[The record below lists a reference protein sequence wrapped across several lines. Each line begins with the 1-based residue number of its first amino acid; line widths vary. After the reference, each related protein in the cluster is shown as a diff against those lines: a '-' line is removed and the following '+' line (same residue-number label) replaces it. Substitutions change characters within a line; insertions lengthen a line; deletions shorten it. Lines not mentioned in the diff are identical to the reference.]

1 MDRAMAPDLSV
12 QTVRPADLSVAA
24 RDLWSAFRAADPAF
38 HSPYFDLRYVLAAG
52 EAAPEAQVAV
62 IRRRGEIVGFLPF
75 QRRGRLIQPIAAP
88 LTDYHG
94 LLSAPGVAVDLAA
107 VVVLLGARRFRFSGL
122 VGDVVAGARLSSR
135 PAMVADLSDGFEAY
149 AARRPAD
156 FFKDKR
162 RRARRLAETLGP
174 LDFTFDANGEGVL
187 DLIFRLKR
195 DQMRRTGQHDIFAS
209 PWTTPFLR
217 RLSTLA
223 TDDFGLRFATL
234 RAGSRI
240 VAAEVG
246 LRSGGAYHLWFP
258 VYDPEYAR
266 YSPGALM
273 TLETLRTAPAQG
285 IVTVDFGPA
294 GEDYKR
300 DFAEPG
306 LAVREGDVTVGG
318 LVETARAAT
327 DVILAGAPGLR
338 RAVSAAGRR
347 LDRRWDRI
355 TACEPRMEGRA
366 IAASQTLGSFG
377 RRHPKT
383 SIGLGVGLGLGL
395 GLMGLAAD

>member
-1 MDRAMAPDLSV
+1 MGDISERGLALIKDYESYSEKAYLCPEGVPTIGWGSI
-12 QTVRPADLSVAA
+12 R
-24 RDLWSAFRAADPAF
+24 WSA
-38 HSPYFDLRYVLAAG
+38 
-52 EAAPEAQVAV
+52 
-62 IRRRGEIVGFLPF
+62 
-75 QRRGRLIQPIAAP
+75 
-88 LTDYHG
+88 
-94 LLSAPGVAVDLAA
+94 
-107 VVVLLGARRFRFSGL
+107 
-122 VGDVVAGARLSSR
+122 SR
-135 PAMVADLSDGFEAY
+135 PVKLGETCTVDQAEMLIRKEWLNWPNSAFVEFWGNNNVNEIPTIWRAYPGPGGQTENLGYDNLS
-149 AARRPAD
+149 
-156 FFKDKR
+156 
-162 RRARRLAETLGP
+162 RLTGVTPTTGP
-174 LDFTFDANGEGVL
+174 TTPQSFTFDANGEGVL

-240 VAAEVG
+240 VAAEGG

-258 VYDPEYAR
+258 VYDPEFAR

-273 TLETLRTAPAQG
+273 TLETLRAAPDQG

-318 LVETARAAT
+318 LGEAVRAAA
-327 DVILAGAPGLR
+327 DVVLAGAPGLR
-338 RAVSAAGRR
+338 RTVSAAGRR

-366 IAASQTLGSFG
+366 IAASQTLGSLG